1 MKLKLLGSFA
11 AVIALAASCI
21 NVNERIGEDLIPD
34 NQNYTFYTTTLDI
47 DDMRMEMADSLSG
60 YNIYR
65 ITLGAIRDEGTFG
78 LTRRTSAFYIVPVS
92 DTLDYGKP
100 GTQKFKYFHVTAP
113 YDTVSCQSLDQ
124 AHILQNVN
132 VYALDEPMNLSQGA
146 PELVYDKTK
155 RITRGVPICNGVD
168 SLSFDFTEE
177 YAKKY
182 MTITQEEL
190 DSLDLYLKR
199 FPGIVVS
206 TDDPV
211 GEGGRINMFKLPI
224 AVSSGSITGSYASL
238 AFSAEY
244 DGEVKD
250 TAFVFYLGPASKY
263 DMSSVS
269 STSISSYPQI
279 VYTLS
284 EHSSKDMVGEV
295 TDVAYFEGGRGIKP
309 VVKAKPLRDKLS
321 AEIIKNGGNP
331 KTAVIN
337 RAYLEMPFEF
347 PDDYVDMRFFP
358 TTLSPTCCV
367 KSDDGTET
375 FVGITDSSISDENPG
390 TINRSLLKYTPYI
403 TYHLQQMLRL
413 EKEEKIDNYDIW
425 FLAMADETITTSST
439 SSSELSDYYTQMA
452 YASYYNSMYGGY
464 GGYGYGGY
472 GSGYGS
478 YYSNYYNYMM
488 MASMMNS
495 SSTSTETQSVMD
507 ANRYYCGKLNGP
519 AAENKPKL
527 HVIYAIPHED

>member
-1 MKLKLLGSFA
+1 MKLRLIGSFV

-21 NVNERIGEDLIPD
+21 NVNERLGEEFIPD
-34 NQNYTFYTTTLDI
+34 NQNYTFYTTSLDI

-65 ITLGAIRDEGTFG
+65 ITFGAIRDEGTFG
-78 LTRRTSAFYIVPVS
+78 LTKRTTAFYIVPVA

-100 GTQKFKYFHVTAP
+100 GTQTFKYFHISAP
-113 YDTVSCQSLDQ
+113 YDTVSCQRLDQ

-146 PELVYDKTK
+146 PELVYDNTK
-155 RITRGVPICNGVD
+155 RITRGIPVCNGVD
-168 SLSFDFTEE
+168 SLSFDLTEE

-190 DSLDLYLKR
+190 DSLDLYLER
-199 FPGIVVS
+199 FPGIVLS

-224 AVSSGSITGSYASL
+224 NVTSGSIAGSFASL
-238 AFSAEY
+238 TFSAEY

-250 TAFVFYLGPASKY
+250 TSFVFYLGPVSKY
-263 DMSSVS
+263 DMSSVT
-269 STSISSYPQI
+269 STNISSYPQI
-279 VYTLS
+279 VYTLA
-284 EHSSKDMVGEV
+284 EHSSKDMVGDV
-295 TDVAYFEGGRGIKP
+295 SDVAYFEGGRGIKP
-309 VVKAKPLRDKLS
+309 VVKAKSIRDKLA

-331 KTAVIN
+331 KTTVIN

-347 PDDYVDMRFFP
+347 PEDYVDMRFFP
-358 TTLSPTCCV
+358 TTLSPTCRV
-367 KSDDGTET
+367 VRDDNTET
-375 FVGITDSSISDENPG
+375 FVGITDSSVSDEDPG
-390 TINRSLLKYTPYI
+390 TINRSLLEYTPYV
-403 TYHLQQMLRL
+403 TYHLQQLLRL
-413 EKEEKIDNYDIW
+413 ENEDKIDNYDIW
-425 FLAMADETITTSST
+425 FLAMADEKITTNSST
-439 SSSELSDYYTQMA
+439 SSELSDYYTQLA

-464 GGYGYGGY
+464 GYGSGY
-472 GSGYGS
+472 GSYGS

-495 SSTSTETQSVMD
+495 SSTTTETQTVMD
-507 ANRYYCGKLNGP
+507 ANRYYCGKINGP
-519 AAENKPKL
+519 AAERKPKL

>member
-1 MKLKLLGSFA
+1 
-11 AVIALAASCI
+11 
-21 NVNERIGEDLIPD
+21 
-34 NQNYTFYTTTLDI
+34 
-47 DDMRMEMADSLSG
+47 
-60 YNIYR
+60 
-65 ITLGAIRDEGTFG
+65 
-78 LTRRTSAFYIVPVS
+78 
-92 DTLDYGKP
+92 
-100 GTQKFKYFHVTAP
+100 
-113 YDTVSCQSLDQ
+113 
-124 AHILQNVN
+124 
-132 VYALDEPMNLSQGA
+132 
-146 PELVYDKTK
+146 
-155 RITRGVPICNGVD
+155 
-168 SLSFDFTEE
+168 
-177 YAKKY
+177 
-182 MTITQEEL
+182 
-190 DSLDLYLKR
+190 
-199 FPGIVVS
+199 
-206 TDDPV
+206 
-211 GEGGRINMFKLPI
+211 MFKLPL

-238 AFSAEY
+238 VFSAEY

-263 DMSSVS
+263 DLSSVS

-279 VYTLS
+279 AYTLS
-284 EHSSKDMVGEV
+284 EHSSKDMAGEV

-309 VVKAKPLRDKLS
+309 VVKAKPIRDKLS

-331 KTAVIN
+331 KTVVIN

-452 YASYYNSMYGGY
+452 YASYYNSMYSGY